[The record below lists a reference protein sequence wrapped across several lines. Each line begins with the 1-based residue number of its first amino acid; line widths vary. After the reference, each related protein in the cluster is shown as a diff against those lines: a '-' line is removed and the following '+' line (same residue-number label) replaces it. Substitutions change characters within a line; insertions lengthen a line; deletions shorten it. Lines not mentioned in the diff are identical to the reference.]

1 MTSRRALL
9 LASLSAAVL
18 LLSGGEFAARRASIP
33 VPDRADLFELWTLG
47 DDPVFVP
54 GEDGR
59 LRTHPE
65 LASIDNVPVD
75 LAAVPPAGMRRIV
88 CLGGSTTAGWPFH
101 PRGSY
106 PARLGAYLRDL
117 RPDARVEVVNAGF
130 HNFDSRREVSVARE
144 LARLRPAAALVYSGF
159 NDYQTWAA
167 RSGAGRLLVLARAPH
182 RFLLRRSRLYCWLRW
197 KAGLSGTRT
206 VASPFVLPLSRAQE
220 ERLLAEHRR
229 NLEETA
235 RVLRAA
241 GAEVVLVPLAWEPG
255 FDPAF
260 APQEV
265 FARMNEGILAVAER
279 TGARV
284 LETEG
289 LLRKEDFVD
298 SEHLSLEGYAKLARA
313 AARGLCR
320 GALAD
325 APCRESRLRSEAVY
339 RKELGVEDPAWLA
352 HAHLRLGLVYSGR
365 GLLAAAGRELETA
378 ERLSPVPGFILD
390 RTLFLRDPAL
400 LELLARADERLGFA
414 DRALAAR
421 EAALALRRGAL

>member
-1 MTSRRALL
+1 MPSRRALL
-9 LASLSAAVL
+9 LASLSVAAL
-18 LLSGGEFAARRASIP
+18 LLAGGEFAARRADIP

-54 GEDGR
+54 DGGDR

-65 LASIDNVPVD
+65 LSAIDNAPVSF
-75 LAAVPPAGMRRIV
+75 AAARPAGTRRVV

-144 LARLRPAAALVYSGF
+144 LARLRPTAALVYSGF
-159 NDYQTWAA
+159 NDYQTYLA
-167 RSGAGRLLVLARAPH
+167 RSGAGRLLSLARAPH
-182 RFLLRRSRLYCWLRW
+182 RFLLRRSRLYGWLRW
-197 KAGLSGTRT
+197 KAGLSGSRT
-206 VASPFVLPLSRAQE
+206 VASAFVLPLNRAQE

-235 RVLRAA
+235 RVLSAA
-241 GAEVVLVPLAWEPG
+241 GAQVVLVPLAWEPG

-260 APQEV
+260 APQEL
-265 FARMNEGILAVAER
+265 FARMNEGVRAVAGR

-284 LETEG
+284 LETG
-289 LLRKEDFVD
+289 GVLRRADFVD
-298 SEHLSLEGYAKLARA
+298 TEHLSLEGYAKLARA
-313 AARGLCR
+313 AARELCR

-325 APCRESRLRSEAVY
+325 APCREGRLRSEAAY
-339 RKELGVEDPAWLA
+339 RKELGIADPMWLA
-352 HAHLRLGLVYSGR
+352 HARLRLGLVYSGR
-365 GLLAAAGRELETA
+365 GLLAAAGRELEEA

-390 RTLFLRDPAL
+390 RVLFQRDPAL

-414 DRALAAR
+414 DRARAAR
-421 EAALALRRGAL
+421 EACGLLRRSGR